1 MKRTSACGRAKIGA
15 TDFMVSSTSDL
26 AVYKNIHEGGD
37 TMTRIFIGFAATL
50 VLLFV
55 LEHI

>member
-1 MKRTSACGRAKIGA
+1 
-15 TDFMVSSTSDL
+15 MVSSTSDL